1 MSSESEVRMTEFSNI
16 LKECRT
22 VLGLTQYAI
31 AKNMNISKA
40 EYAMYEN
47 AMRLPK
53 KEKYEEFNKHYNFEQ
68 FESVREV
75 ISDKVSDFI
84 EKADMYDL
92 FLLEWKLENLKR
104 KK

>member
-1 MSSESEVRMTEFSNI
+1 MTEFSNI
-16 LKECRT
+16 LKECRNKI
-22 VLGLTQYAI
+22 GLTQYAI
-31 AKNMNISKA
+31 SKNMNIAKA

-68 FESVREV
+68 FENVREV

-84 EKADMYDL
+84 ENADMYDL

>member
-1 MSSESEVRMTEFSNI
+1 MTEFSNI
-16 LKECRT
+16 LKECRNKI
-22 VLGLTQYAI
+22 GLTQYAI
-31 AKNMNISKA
+31 AKNMNIAKA

-68 FESVREV
+68 FENVREV

>member
-1 MSSESEVRMTEFSNI
+1 MTEFSNI
-16 LKECRT
+16 LKECRNKI
-22 VLGLTQYAI
+22 GLTQYAI
-31 AKNMNISKA
+31 AKNMNIAKA

-53 KEKYEEFNKHYNFEQ
+53 KEKYEEFNRHYNFEQ
-68 FESVREV
+68 FENVREV

-84 EKADMYDL
+84 ENADMYDL

-104 KK
+104 KNNNDR

>member
-1 MSSESEVRMTEFSNI
+1 MTEFSNI
-16 LKECRT
+16 LKECRNKI
-22 VLGLTQYAI
+22 GLTQYAI
-31 AKNMNISKA
+31 AKNMNIAKA

-68 FESVREV
+68 FENLREV